1 MVKILV
7 WVRKKDWMTDE
18 EFRAY
23 WTGPHAALAQRTY
36 PRLVRYFI
44 NPVTRVPRGEVAPF
58 NGVAEMVWGSREDFD
73 ADVRSPE
80 ARALVDDL
88 AIFAAASGTVFVEEH
103 AIVG

>member
-7 WVRKKDWMTDE
+7 WVRKKDGMTDE

-44 NPVTRVPRGEVAPF
+44 NPVTRVPRGETALF
-58 NGVAEMVWGSREDFD
+58 DGVAELVWGSREDFD
-73 ADVRSPE
+73 ADVRSPD
-80 ARALVDDL
+80 ARAVADDL
-88 AIFAAASGTVFVEEH
+88 ATFAAASGTLFVEEH
-103 AIVG
+103 AVVG